1 MSAPSHFSC
10 VASISDTT
18 ELSIA
23 RIRAKIKKFA
33 SAVVVLALAAIF
45 VSLGLWQ
52 LDRAQELSASEKSPP
67 IQDQR
72 LYNLTELT
80 SAEGSLPVE
89 AFSKSVA
96 ASGNYIATYKASN
109 QKASDGT
116 VADWEVALLQ
126 VDTDSAI
133 LVVRGLWSER
143 LKEPTV
149 AMSNKVEITGEI
161 FPSQFED
168 RAANT
173 SSQISRVDSSLLT
186 SSIDLQLFDGFIAA
200 TSEALRTS
208 EITRTRIDISLP
220 KASVPG
226 YYWQHISYVVV
237 WWFMAALVLWAPFY
251 KRREEP
257 EAS

>member
-1 MSAPSHFSC
+1 M
-10 VASISDTT
+10 
-18 ELSIA
+18 
-23 RIRAKIKKFA
+23 
-33 SAVVVLALAAIF
+33 
-45 VSLGLWQ
+45 
-52 LDRAQELSASEKSPP
+52 
-67 IQDQR
+67 
-72 LYNLTELT
+72 
-80 SAEGSLPVE
+80 E
-89 AFSKSVA
+89 AFTKSVA
-96 ASGNYIATYKASN
+96 TSGNYIATYKAPN
-109 QKASDGT
+109 QKTSDGT

-126 VDTDSAI
+126 VDTNSAI

-143 LKEPTV
+143 LMEPTV

-161 FPSQFED
+161 LPSQFED

-186 SSIDLQLFDGFIAA
+186 AAIDLQLFDGFIAV
-200 TSEALRTS
+200 TSEALRTG

-220 KASVPG
+220 AANVPG